1 MEGKHE
7 KLISK
12 ELFLKVNQERFKSA
26 LFGMKQTKEN
36 ELLPL
41 RKFITCDVC
50 GEPFTGY
57 VVKARGKWYY
67 KCRTKGCRCNQSVST
82 LHEAFKNF
90 LSGFMIDEKY
100 SDLIRYQLEHIIEEG
115 TKEERELSKLLKTRI
130 TQVQNKIDKLDE
142 RYFITGDL
150 PEAKYKQLSTQLQ
163 EEKAAVEAELEA
175 LTVEDISNISELV
188 NTVVSISANLA
199 PTWVSSTFEQK
210 LQLQKLVFP
219 KGIVFDRQNRSFRT
233 IAVNPAISVIA
244 EISTSCK
251 QKKKG
256 QERFSSPL
264 SLSAEREG
272 LP

>member
-1 MEGKHE
+1 MNKRVPFE
-7 KLISK
+7 S
-12 ELFLKVNQERFKSA
+12 VAAAAPAQAR
-26 LFGMKQTKEN
+26 T
-36 ELLPL
+36 LLPEWFPAG
-41 RKFITCDVC
+41 KWQGDEFVVGNAQ
-50 GEPFTGY
+50 GEPGDSLKFNI
-57 VVKARGKWYY
+57 R
-67 KCRTKGCRCNQSVST
+67 KGCGLDFAT
-82 LHEAFKNF
+82 
-90 LSGFMIDEKY
+90 GEKY
-100 SDLIRYQLEHIIEEG
+100 GDLIRYQLEHIIEEG

-188 NTVVSISANLA
+188 NTAVSISANLA